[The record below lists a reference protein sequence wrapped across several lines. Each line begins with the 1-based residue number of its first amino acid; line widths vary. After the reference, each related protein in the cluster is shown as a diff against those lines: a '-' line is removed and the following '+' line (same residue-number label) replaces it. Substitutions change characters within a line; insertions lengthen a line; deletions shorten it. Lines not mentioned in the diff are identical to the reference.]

1 MDSMKLPALRSVA
14 KVPVEWLALDR
25 ENPRLVYSI
34 GELSDADIIA
44 QLYRSEDLSELLQS
58 IAANGYLDIEPL
70 VVLNGD
76 GSLIVLEG
84 NRRLAAIR
92 LFEKPKLADLVS
104 QRAKVRVN
112 VPDFD
117 EEFRSTIHKISVYR
131 VESRAD
137 ARSFIGF
144 KHINGAAKWQSYAK
158 ARFAAK
164 WYEESRNQGV
174 TLEDIAAQIG
184 DKHDTIKRMVNAIYV
199 LDQADETG
207 VFQLSE
213 RATPR
218 FNFSHLY
225 TALSRAP
232 YMRFLGLDQ
241 AWSRFDPTPSPVAQE
256 KLDSLREVLTWLYG
270 SLDRGIEPVIRSPEP
285 RHKTA
290 RRGPREFRGAHGT
303 EGFRVPF
310 GCPLSTHPANQRFS
324 ESLYRARREVRE
336 ASNNLRGFDG
346 QESALVGVAEDILET
361 SQAMAYSD
369 GRESEGRRESRSM
382 SLPFTCRPIS
392 FTTPLLPIWIS
403 RPTSWNSRRSFL
415 RTVSVSAKTLSVR
428 WSSQLTKHT
437 SMLMMRLETARTSLR
452 GPLPACHL
460 GDGFLRHPIHSTLT
474 TKEMSSASRVKSRT
488 LGTPLTWCR

>member
-117 EEFRSTIHKISVYR
+117 EEFRSTLQEISVYR

-144 KHINGAAKWQSYAK
+144 KHINGAAKWDSYAK

-164 WYEESRNQGV
+164 WYRDGGV

-199 LDQADETG
+199 LDQAESSE
-207 VFQLSE
+207 VFQLSD

-218 FNFSHLY
+218 FSFSHLY

-232 YMRFLGLDQ
+232 YMRYLGLDE
-241 AWSRFDPTPSPVAQE
+241 AWSRYDPTPNPVSQQ
-256 KLDSLREVLTWLYG
+256 KLSSLSEVLTWLYG
-270 SLDRGIEPVIRSPEP
+270 SKDKGIEPVIRSQNPDIRFLAEVLDSEEGLAELKVS
-285 RHKTA
+285 RSLA
-290 RRGPREFRGAHGT
+290 AAHM
-303 EGFRVPF
+303 
-310 GCPLSTHPANQRFS
+310 STSPANQRFS
-324 ESLYRARREVRE
+324 QSLYKARSEVQK

-361 SQAMAYSD
+361 SRAM
-369 GRESEGRRESRSM
+369 
-382 SLPFTCRPIS
+382 
-392 FTTPLLPIWIS
+392 
-403 RPTSWNSRRSFL
+403 
-415 RTVSVSAKTLSVR
+415 RTR
-428 WSSQLTKHT
+428 
-437 SMLMMRLETARTSLR
+437 MMEKVEEAEK
-452 GPLPACHL
+452 A
-460 GDGFLRHPIHSTLT
+460 
-474 TKEMSSASRVKSRT
+474 EV
-488 LGTPLTWCR
+488 

>member
-1 MDSMKLPALRSVA
+1 MANAKHPYADLPLREIA

-164 WYEESRNQGV
+164 WYEESRKQGV
-174 TLEDIAAQIG
+174 TLENIAAQIG

-207 VFQLSE
+207 VFQLSD

-225 TALSRAP
+225 TALSRGQ
-232 YMRFLGLDQ
+232 YMPFLGLDQ

-270 SLDRGIEPVIRSPEP
+270 SRDRGIEPVIRSQNPDI
-285 RHKTA
+285 
-290 RRGPREFRGAHGT
+290 RRLGEVLESSEALAELRASGSLSDAH
-303 EGFRVPF
+303 
-310 GCPLSTHPANQRFS
+310 LSTQPANQRFS
-324 ESLYRARREVRE
+324 ESLYKARREVRE

-346 QESALVGVAEDILET
+346 REGALVGVAEDILET
-361 SQAMAYSD
+361 SQAM
-369 GRESEGRRESRSM
+369 
-382 SLPFTCRPIS
+382 
-392 FTTPLLPIWIS
+392 
-403 RPTSWNSRRSFL
+403 
-415 RTVSVSAKTLSVR
+415 
-428 WSSQLTKHT
+428 LTRMNEKVKG
-437 SMLMMRLETARTSLR
+437 ARI
-452 GPLPACHL
+452 A
-460 GDGFLRHPIHSTLT
+460 
-474 TKEMSSASRVKSRT
+474 EV
-488 LGTPLTWCR
+488 